1 MLQEVGAEVQHF
13 PNAEEALE
21 HSDITA
27 DYFVADY
34 SLGMKLTGAEF
45 LQEMQRRAGN
55 PIKGVIVTGETSSTF
70 IGRHCRSALARA
82 AQTRQLR
89 QTCCCIELLKVHS
102 RACFRIRGS
111 GWGSLV

>member
-1 MLQEVGAEVQHF
+1 MLQEVGAEVWHF

-21 HSDITA
+21 HSDIAA

-70 IGRHCRSALARA
+70 MEGIAGLPWPVLHKPVNYAKLAAAL
-82 AQTRQLR
+82 
-89 QTCCCIELLKVHS
+89 
-102 RACFRIRGS
+102 GS
-111 GWGSLV
+111 